1 MSDVTDTPKSR
12 MTLFLT
18 SKAPARPSSLQILT
32 GFVGGLLSISILA
45 FMAGH
50 YHVPLIMA
58 PFGATCV
65 LLYAL
70 PDSPLAQP
78 RSVIGGHL
86 LSTFVG
92 LVVFHLIGHGFWET
106 GLAVGLAIGLM
117 QFTRTIHAPAGAD
130 PIVVFLAGGLG
141 WSFLFTPVFLGS
153 VILVA
158 VAFVVNNIGAGKSW
172 PKYWW

>member
-1 MSDVTDTPKSR
+1 MNDVTDTNKSQ

-32 GFVGGLLSISILA
+32 GFVGGLLSISILV
-45 FMAGH
+45 FMTGH
-50 YHVPLIMA
+50 YSVPLIMA

-70 PDSPLAQP
+70 PESPLAQP

-92 LVVFHLIGHGFWET
+92 LAVFHLIGHGFWET

-130 PIVVFLAGGLG
+130 PIVVFLAGDLG
-141 WSFLFTPVFLGS
+141 WSFLLAPVFLDS

-158 VAFVVNNIGAGKSW
+158 IAFIVNNIGAVKNW

>member
-1 MSDVTDTPKSR
+1 MSDLTDAPKSR

-18 SKAPARPSSLQILT
+18 SKTPARPSSLQILT
-32 GFVGGLLSISILA
+32 GFAGGMVSILILA

-70 PDSPLAQP
+70 PESPLAQP
-78 RSVIGGHL
+78 GSVIGGHL

-92 LVVFHLIGHGFWET
+92 LAVFHLIGHGVWET

-130 PIVVFLAGGLG
+130 PIVVFLASCPG
-141 WSFLFTPVFLGS
+141 WSFLFAPVFLGS
-153 VILVA
+153 IILVA
-158 VAFVVNNIGAGKSW
+158 IAFVVNNIGAGKNW

>member
-1 MSDVTDTPKSR
+1 M
-12 MTLFLT
+12 
-18 SKAPARPSSLQILT
+18 QILT

-92 LVVFHLIGHGFWET
+92 LAVFHLIGYGFWEM

-141 WSFLFTPVFLGS
+141 WSFLFTPVLVGS

-158 VAFVVNNIGAGKSW
+158 IAFIVNNIGAVKNW

>member
-1 MSDVTDTPKSR
+1 MSDVTDTPKSQ
-12 MTLFLT
+12 MKLFLT
-18 SKAPARPSSLQILT
+18 SKAPVRPSSLQILT
-32 GFVGGLLSISILA
+32 GFVGGMLSISILA

-70 PDSPLAQP
+70 PESPLAQP

-92 LVVFHLIGHGFWET
+92 FTVFHRIGYGFLEM
-106 GLAVGLAIGLM
+106 GLAVGLAVGLM

-130 PIVVFLAGGLG
+130 PIVVFWQGGSVGHFHSHLFSLAR
-141 WSFLFTPVFLGS
+141 SFLLLS
-153 VILVA
+153 HSL
-158 VAFVVNNIGAGKSW
+158 
-172 PKYWW
+172 